1 MFDKGFFGDLFDF
14 NNDGKLDMF
23 EQAADFA
30 AFQNM
35 VKQSELEENG
45 LDYDEIEL
53 MIMIFSVLK
62 KKRGR
67 MLCSTSL
74 VAQKNDV
81 LFSSKQALRI
91 DIKGFMYNMVLG
103 QEVIKQGLLGIKIQL
118 PEYSMMSSNLQSSAT
133 QIWVSVS
140 TCIL

>member
-53 MIMIFSVLK
+53 MDEGERKEALEAAGLDSDNYDIQCVK
-62 KKRGR
+62 KEARENVMFYLASCAK
-67 MLCSTSL
+67 
-74 VAQKNDV
+74 
-81 LFSSKQALRI
+81 
-91 DIKGFMYNMVLG
+91 
-103 QEVIKQGLLGIKIQL
+103 E
-118 PEYSMMSSNLQSSAT
+118 
-133 QIWVSVS
+133 
-140 TCIL
+140 